1 MLRRTM
7 PAPLREPVMSTSNW
21 SFSPNI
27 HWPLSGSVTQDIS
40 PTLVFRAKDAQVE
53 IRVLRE
59 VASYGRQIGKL
70 SEVLL
75 KVVDA
80 LPKGKLDDATVETV
94 GQLRVMAENIRRI
107 KEDEK
112 VLPSTEEE
120 ARAMVAELKRLY
132 PGL

>member
-1 MLRRTM
+1 M
-7 PAPLREPVMSTSNW
+7 PTSNW
-21 SFSPNI
+21 NFSPNI

-40 PTLVFRAKDAQVE
+40 PSLVFRAKDAQVE

-120 ARAMVAELKRLY
+120 ARAMVADLKRLY
-132 PGL
+132 PGI